1 MALQADEQAPR
12 VSATLRRRIA
22 AALDAGE
29 RPSLQGAN
37 LKLGTVVL
45 QSANGTDRPAL
56 AETQIQMRRRNLDTR
71 GAFDVF
77 NSAPIRRGRGRYA
90 ADINGV
96 ERMITRTV
104 NGEQRVTTAG
114 KRYYKQSYTR
124 WLVHIPTILVRRRTG
139 TTFQRT
145 RHDRTG
151 EELGLSTEIQA
162 RGSEAEQRRQ
172 VQAAVEA
179 YLESAG
185 GENAELDFYEG
196 DENIAVRYDSSRAIE
211 YSMQT
216 QGIRDG
222 QMTADTI
229 LDRVVFGTPI
239 MAEDMWQLGELHEV
253 SRRRSGECGLDVI
266 VASATQWT
274 GHGCNTRKPMLTAQK
289 AAETL
294 VRLARETEP
303 ESALA
308 QATFE
313 EVPQTAEIAAIDSDL
328 QLHKPDLSAVLPF
341 KAGMDAFLGKPRSLE
356 EVKVAID
363 KGNVWRKPYK
373 VSSTY
378 AKAVKACFP
387 WSPDPRNRLLL
398 FLRSLGF
405 YVQGE
410 QVTIAEPLAK
420 TPDDAVRIVRQCGT
434 PVRLLERYFR
444 GLGVKLILF
453 NGSRCVSV
461 WEPGEWASRDWR
473 NKTTVILNV
482 WSDHVSTY
490 NSEAARAN
498 LNEKK
503 QTKWHD
509 VKLKNASAD
518 DESHRY
524 DEMVELDWL
533 LLLEAWQ
540 ERRSDVFWTTL
551 DEETLRVGLKAHWFP
566 FVPHYASPG
575 HMNSIDVPFC
585 DGKARK
591 TIRIKRIPDN
601 HEELRQFCENVR
613 ARLRLNLWYK
623 GESAGL
629 LGHNFLREFLIRK
642 RTSVSKAQ
650 KTQLLAKQRD
660 RCAKCCDAIALGKAE
675 AHHDPPVAEG
685 GGGTDIVLLCRSCH
699 AEETEKQELKAL
711 GSPQYFESQLS
722 PDMLEAFQ
730 TLPKPRQLHYG
741 DPKTKAEAMA
751 AYDTQMLG
759 CLDVCGCRSNALL
772 SREWLPV
779 GTPLDAFRPVF
790 AENGELDFFPLNEY
804 AWLWVEAAST
814 KEPHDL
820 YDGPHLY
827 PWETVQVLIED
838 GFLVANAET
847 IPFGWRPWRWFPS
860 QDLADAWQHLQDCG
874 GDKKMILATIGIWN
888 KQERFTYYARTT
900 DREEDM
906 PGPVTIK
913 HFRPDCTIMMCQSRL
928 HDNRTML
935 PVSLLCLFDEQRR
948 MHRARQLVA
957 RVPKIVP
964 LGCRVDGLYF
974 VGPEAAV
981 QALKAICAREQYD
994 CIQRPVYQFKE
1005 ANQWKA
1011 VPICS
1016 QRDGRGRECFKP
1028 PIRRGW
1034 ARLEEGEERLKATV
1048 AHLWEEEAEQRTQ
1061 EVIKLCD
1068 GKLAESQAHIVL
1080 TAVGNEGAQIIGPPG
1095 SGKSQ
1100 MIKALKAFLESLG
1113 QKVIVCAYTHAACRL
1128 VGGQTIAHLLHLS
1141 ATMEDAW
1148 IIVDE
1153 VGLIPISTLG
1163 DMSRWMALGARFI
1176 VFGDYQGQFKPF
1188 VDRWRLD
1195 TSPEWSPLMHQMCA
1209 GLHIRVTE
1217 YRRGTDLQLFKWYCS
1232 LYGDERPRVE
1242 ESRRRYPAACDADDP
1257 LVLCV
1262 SHERRMIINA
1272 RQNAQLAGVPGKTPA
1287 VFVKCSENEL
1297 PGCTVKPQDMWLW
1310 PGITLI
1316 GCPRGSGAGLVV
1328 QGVLYTVVAITE
1340 KTVKLQMCEEYCHG
1354 AGDETTEVPLDQVC
1368 GQLRL
1373 THAMCYYTCQGRTV
1387 KDRHIVL
1394 LDTDHF
1400 HFSTRSL
1407 IVGLSRAT
1415 HGRYLHIGDNDTFC
1429 GDRRVRGGANVN
1441 CAHRKESSELSV

>member
-1 MALQADEQAPR
+1 MALQADEQAPG

-29 RPSLQGAN
+29 RPTLQGN
-37 LKLGTVVL
+37 SLKLGTVVL
-45 QSANGTDRPAL
+45 QSANGSDRPAL
-56 AETQIQMRRRNLDTR
+56 AETEIQMRRRNIDTR
-71 GAFDVF
+71 GAFDIF
-77 NSAPIRRGRGRYA
+77 NSAPVRRGRGRYA
-90 ADINGV
+90 VDINGK

-104 NGEQRVTTAG
+104 NGEQRVTVAG
-114 KRYYKQSYTR
+114 RRYYKQSYTR
-124 WLVHIPTILVRRRTG
+124 WLVHIPTILVRKKTG
-139 TTFQRT
+139 ATFQRT

-162 RGSEAEQRRQ
+162 RGSEAEQMRQ

-179 YLESAG
+179 YLESVG
-185 GENAELDFYEG
+185 GKNAELDFYEG
-196 DENIAVRYDSSRAIE
+196 DEDVAVRYDSTRAIK

-216 QGIRDG
+216 QGIRDS

-229 LDRVVFGTPI
+229 LDRVVFGQPI

-266 VASATQWT
+266 VASATQWA
-274 GHGCNTRKPMLTAQK
+274 GYGRNTRKPMLTAQK

-303 ESALA
+303 ESDLA
-308 QATFE
+308 NASFK
-313 EVPQTAEIAAIDSDL
+313 EVPQTAEIAGIDADL
-328 QLHKPDLSAVLPF
+328 RTRTPDVSSLLPF
-341 KAGMDAFLGKPRSLE
+341 KAGLSAFLNKPRSLE
-356 EVKVAID
+356 EVKVAVD

-373 VSSTY
+373 VSGTY
-378 AKAVKACFP
+378 ANAVKACFP

-410 QVTIAEPLAK
+410 QVTIEEGVP
-420 TPDDAVRIVRQCGT
+420 DAVEIVRRCGT

-444 GLGVKLILF
+444 CLGVKLILF
-453 NGSRCVSV
+453 NGSRNIGF
-461 WEPGEWASRDWR
+461 WEPGDWAARDWR
-473 NKTTVILNV
+473 DKTTVILNV

-490 NSEAARAN
+490 NPEAVSAN
-498 LNEKK
+498 LTEKK
-503 QTKWHD
+503 PFKWHD
-509 VKLKNASAD
+509 VKLKTAKAD
-518 DESHRY
+518 DDTHKY
-524 DEMVELDWL
+524 DEMQEFSCL
-533 LLLEAWQ
+533 LLLEALQ
-540 ERRSDVFWTTL
+540 ERRADVFWTTM
-551 DEETLRVGLKAHWFP
+551 DEDTLRKQLVEHKIA

-575 HMNSIDVPFC
+575 HMNSIDVPFT
-585 DGKARK
+585 DGHHHQ
-591 TIRIKRIPDN
+591 TIRIKRVPDN
-601 HEELRQFCENVR
+601 HQELRQFCQNVQN
-613 ARLRLNLWYK
+613 RLHLSLWYK

-629 LGHNFLREFLIRK
+629 LGHNFLREYLICK
-642 RTSVSKAQ
+642 RTNVSKAR
-650 KTQLLAKQRD
+650 KAELLKAQGR
-660 RCAKCCDAIALGKAE
+660 RCAKCRDLIAGTSNAE

-685 GGGTDIVLLCRSCH
+685 GGATDIVLLCSSCH

-741 DPKTKAEAMA
+741 DPKTKAEAMT
-751 AYDTQMLG
+751 AYDMQMLG

-779 GTPLDAFRPVF
+779 GTPLDAFLPVF
-790 AENGELDFFPLNEY
+790 AENGELDLFPLNEY
-804 AWLWVEAAST
+804 AWLWVEAAAST
-814 KEPHDL
+814 KEQHDL

-827 PWETVQVLIED
+827 PWETVQVLIEE
-838 GFLVANAET
+838 GFLVASAET

-860 QDLADAWQHLQDCG
+860 QDLAAAWQHLQDCG

-981 QALKAICAREQYD
+981 QALKAICAGEQYD

-1005 ANQWKA
+1005 ANKWKD

-1016 QRDGRGRECFKP
+1016 QRNGRGRECFKP
-1028 PIRRGW
+1028 PIRLEW
-1034 ARLEEGEERLKATV
+1034 DCFEEGEERLKATV
-1048 AHLWEEEAEQRTQ
+1048 AGLWGQEAEQRTQ
-1061 EVIKLCD
+1061 EVIKLCG
-1068 GKLAESQAHIVL
+1068 GKLAESQAHILL

-1095 SGKSQ
+1095 VGKSQ
-1100 MIKALKAFLESLG
+1100 IIKALKAFLESLG

-1128 VGGQTIAHLLHLS
+1128 VGGQTIAHLLHLN
-1141 ATMEDAW
+1141 AQLEDAW

-1163 DMSRWMALGARFI
+1163 DMSRWMAVGARFL

-1188 VDRWRLD
+1188 VDRWRLNV
-1195 TSPEWSPLMHQMCA
+1195 SPEWSPLMHQMCA
-1209 GLHIRVTE
+1209 GLRISVTE
-1217 YRRGTDLQLFKWYCS
+1217 YRRGTDLGLFQWYCS
-1232 LYGDERPRVE
+1232 LYEEERPRVE
-1242 ESRRRYPAACDADDP
+1242 ESRQRYPAACDADDP

-1262 SHERRMIINA
+1262 SHSRRMIINA
-1272 RQNAQLAGVPGKTPA
+1272 RQNAKLAATAPGRMPA
-1287 VFVKCSENEL
+1287 VFLECSENEL
-1297 PGCTVKPQDMWLW
+1297 TGCTMKPQDMWLW

-1316 GCPRGSGAGLVV
+1316 GCPRGSGKKHLVV

-1354 AGDETTEVPLDQVC
+1354 ADDETTEVPLDQVC

-1394 LDTDHF
+1394 MDTDHPC
-1400 HFSTRSL
+1400 FSTRSL

-1415 HGRYLHIGDNDTFC
+1415 HGCYLHIGDDNSDSIFC
-1429 GDRRVRGGANVN
+1429 GDRRVRW
-1441 CAHRKESSELSV
+1441 EQT